1 MVWHLTKSAIRRW
14 AERLLHIHDTPER
27 TARAFA
33 IGVAIAFSP
42 FLGLHMAIGLAVAFA
57 MNLNRVA
64 VLLGIWVN
72 LPWFIAPF
80 YALATA
86 FGAWILRSDVPSD
99 FLPHL
104 ERIWN
109 TVGFVARLTALG
121 EFLRPL
127 LPAYLLGSSI
137 LAAVLSIAAYFVS
150 LWFIRARQKIL
161 QTRHSELP

>member
-14 AERLLHIHDTPER
+14 AERLLHVHDSPER

-33 IGVAIAFSP
+33 IGVVIGFSP
-42 FLGLHMAIGLAVAFA
+42 TLGLHTALGLVVAFTF
-57 MNLNRVA
+57 NLNRVA
-64 VLLGIWVN
+64 VLLGLWVN

-86 FGAWILRSDVPSD
+86 FGAWILRARMPAD

-104 ERIWN
+104 DAIWQ
-109 TVGFVARLTALG
+109 TPGFWARFEALG
-121 EFLRPL
+121 QLLRPL

-137 LAAVLSIAAYFVS
+137 LAAVLGIAAYVLS
-150 LWFIRARQKIL
+150 LWFLRARKAL
-161 QTRHSELP
+161 QARHSELP